1 MVVVVV
7 FVVVILVVVVN
18 VVVAVAVVFE
28 VLVVV
33 DPRNPPSKFGQNRS
47 VTAEILL
54 SFSLCSSGWVS
65 GGYKVIFVSNPT
77 FFRLG

>member
-1 MVVVVV
+1 MLWLFLVVVV
-7 FVVVILVVVVN
+7 LVN

-28 VLVVV
+28 VLVIV

-77 FFRLG
+77 FVRLG